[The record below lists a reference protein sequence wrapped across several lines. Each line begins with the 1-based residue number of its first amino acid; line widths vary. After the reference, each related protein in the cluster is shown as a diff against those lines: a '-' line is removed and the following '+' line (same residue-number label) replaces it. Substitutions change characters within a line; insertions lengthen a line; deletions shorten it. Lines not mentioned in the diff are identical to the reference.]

1 MALNPFH
8 ACDQTRA
15 RMLAH
20 MAAAAYN
27 APNRVGSASMS
38 FAHRHLLGIEPL
50 SQTDITTLLDLADTY
65 VDLNRQ
71 PHKHSD
77 ALRGLTQINMFFENS
92 TRTQASFEIAG
103 KRLGADVMNMA
114 MQASSIKKGETLI
127 DTAMTLNAMHPDL
140 LVVRHP
146 QSGAV
151 DLLAQKVNCAVLNAG
166 DGRHEHPT
174 QALLDALTIRRA
186 KGRLHRLSIAICGDI
201 AHSRVAR
208 SNIMLLGKMENRI
221 RLIAPPTL
229 MPAQIGEFGVEVFDD
244 MEKGLKDV
252 DVVMMLRL
260 QKERMDG
267 GFIPSEREY
276 YHRFGLDAEKLSH
289 AKPDAIVM
297 HPGPMNRGVEIDGT
311 LADDINR
318 SVIQDQ
324 VEMGVAVRMA
334 AMDLLA
340 RNLADSRKGAA

>member
-1 MALNPFH
+1 MTFR
-8 ACDQTRA
+8 QK
-15 RMLAH
+15 
-20 MAAAAYN
+20 
-27 APNRVGSASMS
+27 
-38 FAHRHLLGIEPL
+38 HLLGIEPL
-50 SQTDITTLLDLADTY
+50 APDEITTLLDLADHY
-65 VDLNRQ
+65 VSLNRGE
-71 PHKHSD
+71 HKHSD
-77 ALRGLTQINMFFENS
+77 VLTGRTQINMFFENS

-103 KRLGADVMNMA
+103 KRLGADVMSMA

-127 DTAMTLNAMHPDL
+127 DTALTLNAMHPDL

-146 QSGAV
+146 HSGAV
-151 DLLAQKVNCAVLNAG
+151 NLLAEKVNCAVLNAG

-186 KGRLHRLSIAICGDI
+186 KGRLHRLTIAICGDI

-208 SNIMLLGKMENRI
+208 SNLMLLGKMENRI
-221 RLIAPPTL
+221 RLIGPPTL
-229 MPAQIGEFGVEVFDD
+229 MPARIAEFGVEVYDD
-244 MEKGLKDV
+244 MREGLQDA

-260 QKERMDG
+260 QRERMDG

-276 YHRFGLDAEKLSH
+276 YHRYGLDEEKLSF

-318 SVIQDQ
+318 SVIQEQ

-340 RNLADSRKGAA
+340 RNHGGAS

>member
-1 MALNPFH
+1 MVFR
-8 ACDQTRA
+8 QK
-15 RMLAH
+15 
-20 MAAAAYN
+20 
-27 APNRVGSASMS
+27 
-38 FAHRHLLGIEPL
+38 HLLGIEHLHPGE
-50 SQTDITTLLDLADTY
+50 ITTLLDLADQY
-65 VDLNRQ
+65 VDLNRRDV
-71 PHKHSD
+71 KHSE

-146 QSGAV
+146 HSGAV

-174 QALLDALTIRRA
+174 QALLDALTIRRT
-186 KGRLHRLSIAICGDI
+186 KGRLHRLNIAICGDV

-208 SNIMLLGKMENRI
+208 SNLILLGKMENRV
-221 RLIAPPTL
+221 RLVGPPTL
-229 MPAQIGEFGVEVFDD
+229 MPSQINEFGVEVYED
-244 MEKGLKDV
+244 MAEGLKDV

-260 QKERMDG
+260 QRERMDG

-276 YHRFGLDAEKLSH
+276 YHRYGLDAEKLKH
-289 AKPDAIVM
+289 AKDDAIVM
-297 HPGPMNRGVEIDGT
+297 HPGPMNRGVEIDGE

-318 SVIQDQ
+318 SVIQEQ

-340 RNLADSRKGAA
+340 RNLRESRTNQPVEV